1 MRKIS
6 RRRFVKRGA
15 AAVGTALAAPLIVP
29 SSVLGKAGA
38 VAPSERIT
46 MAAIGVGGMGR
57 ADLRGFLTQP
67 DVRVLAVCDVDKKLL
82 DRSKRTVNKYYD
94 NDDCAGYNDFREVIA
109 RDDIDTVMIATPDH
123 WHALISIAAA
133 KAGKDIYCEKPISLT
148 IAEGRAVV
156 ETMKRYGTV
165 YQSGTQ
171 RRSVEPYAFAV
182 RTARSGMLGKLE
194 SLHSYLKPG
203 PECGVQPAEPVP
215 EGFDY
220 DMWLGQAP
228 YEPYTPKRCHG
239 TFRWIY
245 DYSGGQLTDLGTH
258 FNDLGQWANDTEL
271 TGPLEYDGWSE
282 FPKEGLW
289 DTPTRHSLT
298 ATYADGVKLILH
310 DEPMDTRA
318 ASIGVKFVGEE
329 GWVSAN
335 DIGEVDAS
343 LKSIL
348 ETRKDRELVGYTQLA
363 GHHRNFLDCV
373 KTRAQTIAPPEIAH
387 RSTTTCH
394 VANICLRLG
403 RNMRWNPETERFI
416 DDPEADRMLA
426 RTMRPPW
433 RL

>member
-6 RRRFVKRGA
+6 RRQFVKRGT
-15 AAVGTALAAPLIVP
+15 TALAAPFVVP

-57 ADLRGFLTQP
+57 TDLRGFLKQP
-67 DVRVLAVCDVDKKLL
+67 DVHVLAVCDVDKKLL
-82 DRSKRTVNKYYD
+82 DRSKRTVDKYYD
-94 NDDCAGYNDFREVIA
+94 NDDCAAYNDFSDVMA
-109 RDDIDTVMIATPDH
+109 RDDIETVMIATPDH

-148 IAEGRAVV
+148 VAEGRVVV

-171 RRSVEPYAFAV
+171 RRSVPPYAFAV
-182 RTARSGMLGKLE
+182 RAARNGMLGRLV

-245 DYSGGQLTDLGTH
+245 DYSGGQLTDLGAH
-258 FNDLGQWANDTEL
+258 FNDLAQCANDTEL
-271 TGPLEYDGWSE
+271 TGPLEYEGWSE

-289 DTPTRHSLT
+289 DTPTRYSVT

-310 DEPMDTRA
+310 DEPMGPRP

-335 DIGEVDAS
+335 DMGEVEAS
-343 LKSIL
+343 PESIL
-348 ETRKDRELVGYTQLA
+348 KARKDRRRVDYTQLA

-403 RNMRWNPETERFI
+403 RAMRWNPETERFI